1 MSKLFRLYLI
11 VTNYLNVRIL
21 CVDLK
26 FIVYLVSPQLLM
38 IEEKAKYKLT
48 WLALHLKVGSGIDS
62 GVSRISF
69 RGGGVKIF
77 SGKVGVFAWREA
89 RGVRGHA
96 PQRNFLK
103 MVQFGAF

>member
-1 MSKLFRLYLI
+1 MSKLIRLYLI

-38 IEEKAKYKLT
+38 IEEKAEYKLT
-48 WLALHLKVGSGIDS
+48 WLALHLKAGSGIDS

-69 RGGGVKIF
+69 RGGVQIF

-96 PQRNFLK
+96 PPRNFLK